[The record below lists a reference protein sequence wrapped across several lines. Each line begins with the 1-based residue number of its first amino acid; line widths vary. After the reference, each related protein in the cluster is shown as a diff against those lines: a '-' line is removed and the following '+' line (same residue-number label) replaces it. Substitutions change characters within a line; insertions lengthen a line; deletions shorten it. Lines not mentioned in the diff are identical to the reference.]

1 MVAMPQPTPDLTEAQ
16 QAVQER
22 RRVSLGTTIAR
33 LRLERDMTQTQL
45 AAAVS
50 VSKRSVIR
58 IEQGQT
64 SLTLDILGR
73 YADALGVRPSELLR
87 LAEEQ
92 DAANHGR

>member
-1 MVAMPQPTPDLTEAQ
+1 M
-16 QAVQER
+16 
-22 RRVSLGTTIAR
+22 SLGTTIAR

-73 YADALGVRPSELLR
+73 YADALGIRRSKLLR
-87 LAEEQ
+87 LSEEQ